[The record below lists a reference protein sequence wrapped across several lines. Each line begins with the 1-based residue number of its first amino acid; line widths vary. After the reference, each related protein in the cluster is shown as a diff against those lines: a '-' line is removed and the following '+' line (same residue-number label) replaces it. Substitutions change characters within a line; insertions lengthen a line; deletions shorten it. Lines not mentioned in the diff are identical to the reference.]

1 MARHMSEWV
10 VQSSVPAPT
19 LGNLSPMANALRKM
33 ANYLGLMDDP
43 ELGSEEVTDLVF
55 AQPKTHEQ
63 RNKSVVRQATLAIA
77 PVTPKPVP
85 MQLDLPVLDRI
96 VTLHPRFYNEAR
108 TIGEQYREGN
118 PVIINLTDMDESE
131 RKRLVDFASGLV
143 FGLHGTIE
151 RVTSKVFLLSPANVR
166 VSSEDKT
173 AAAEAS
179 FFNQS

>member
-1 MARHMSEWV
+1 
-10 VQSSVPAPT
+10 
-19 LGNLSPMANALRKM
+19 MANALRKM

-43 ELGSEEVTDLVF
+43 ELGADDVSDQVF
-55 AQPKTHEQ
+55 AQPKTQEQ
-63 RNKSVVRQATLAIA
+63 KNKSQIRPATLAIA
-77 PVTPKPVP
+77 PVASAAV
-85 MQLDLPVLDRI
+85 QLDLPVLDRI

-131 RKRLVDFASGLV
+131 RKRLVDFSSGLV

>member
-1 MARHMSEWV
+1 
-10 VQSSVPAPT
+10 
-19 LGNLSPMANALRKM
+19 MANALRKM

-43 ELGSEEVTDLVF
+43 DFGSTTSED
-55 AQPKTHEQ
+55 AQPQ
-63 RNKSVVRQATLAIA
+63 RALEAKGKPREFRPAALVVA
-77 PVTPKPVP
+77 PTPSPSAV
-85 MQLDLPVLDRI
+85 QLDLPVLDRI

-143 FGLHGTIE
+143 FGHHGTIE
-151 RVTSKVFLLSPANVR
+151 RVTSKVFLLSPANIR
-166 VSSEDKT
+166 VSNEDKT

>member
-1 MARHMSEWV
+1 
-10 VQSSVPAPT
+10 
-19 LGNLSPMANALRKM
+19 M

-43 ELGSEEVTDLVF
+43 DLGSEETTEHVF
-55 AQPKTHEQ
+55 AQPKTYEQ
-63 RNKSVVRQATLAIA
+63 KKTAMRPATLAIA
-77 PVTPKPVP
+77 PKISPVTAV
-85 MQLDLPVLDRI
+85 QLDLPVLDRI